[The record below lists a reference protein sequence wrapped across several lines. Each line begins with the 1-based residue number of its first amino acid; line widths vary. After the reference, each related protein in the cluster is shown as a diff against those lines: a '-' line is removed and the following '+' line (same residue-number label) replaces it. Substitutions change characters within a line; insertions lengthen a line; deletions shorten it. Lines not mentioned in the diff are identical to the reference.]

1 MMHPVNLAC
10 VVLFG
15 AIGLGFF
22 VYGKRQQGL
31 VPLLCGLGLMAFPY
45 FVTSLP
51 AVLIIGV
58 VLTAIP
64 WFVKR

>member
-1 MMHPVNLAC
+1 MMHPLTLAC

-22 VYGKRQQGL
+22 VYGKRQQRL

-45 FVTSLP
+45 FVNSLP
-51 AVLIIGV
+51 AMLIVGV
-58 VLTAIP
+58 VLIAIP
-64 WFVKR
+64 WFIKR